1 MPLSMVLGKRIMSSI
16 FKADLPNRADLSQ
29 FLIHLTKDGTYDF
42 YDAKVGPPPG
52 FERVFRPVR
61 ARDSLK
67 DMLTSKKIEAR
78 SPFGYF
84 RLKINMYR
92 SRFGRVFQNADANPD
107 WMKAVC
113 FSETPLRELKYFYQ
127 AVSKKRNQYRKF
139 GLAFWQEK
147 IREKGG
153 NPIFYVDS
161 RRPEY
166 LKALDDSLLNN
177 GVSFIPLMPF
187 IETFGPLVIS
197 GASGYS
203 DFRWEREWRKQGE
216 LNFEFEDVAFGIC
229 PANEIPAFEALVGG
243 SFIFIDPDWDEQTLK
258 AVLSAK
264 AKHLLQQF

>member
-1 MPLSMVLGKRIMSSI
+1 MSSI

-67 DMLTSKKIEAR
+67 DMLTSKKIEVR

-127 AVSKKRNQYRKF
+127 AVSKKR
-139 GLAFWQEK
+139 
-147 IREKGG
+147 I
-153 NPIFYVDS
+153 
-161 RRPEY
+161 RPEY